1 MKNVFIFF
9 AILIIG
15 LIAFID
21 AKDRFSELDE
31 ISANTPSQVEMKQ
44 MINKQDAKL
53 NRDDIQNR
61 NSIQTLKQK
70 SNSDGAK
77 QNQLNNVDRMRD
89 TIDNQIP

>member
-1 MKNVFIFF
+1 
-9 AILIIG
+9 
-15 LIAFID
+15 
-21 AKDRFSELDE
+21 
-31 ISANTPSQVEMKQ
+31 MKQ

-61 NSIQTLKQK
+61 NSAQTLKQK

-77 QNQLNNVDRMRD
+77 QNQLNNFDRMRD